1 MSAMSDLSTAQ
12 LETAVAAAQM
22 PLPIA
27 VAYSGGADSS
37 ALLHICARLYPGQVS
52 AIHIHHGLQAAAEDF
67 VRHAQATCAAL
78 AVPLQ
83 IVRVDARHQSGQS
96 PEDAARRAR
105 YAALIAAVQ
114 AMPEA
119 TRPKSIALAQHAD
132 DQVETLLIALSRGAG
147 LPGLAAMPATWQR
160 AGLSWH
166 RPLLGLAG
174 ADLRNWLRAQ
184 GQTWVEDPSNSE
196 LRYTRNHIRHKLL
209 PLLEEVFPQFR
220 STFTRSSAHAG
231 QAQVLLQ
238 ELAEQDLQ
246 TVGQPPQ
253 IKALQTLSAERQS
266 NVVRYWLQQAHRT
279 QASQAQLNELLR
291 QVAACTTRGHKI
303 NIKLGSGKIERRDSH
318 LVFIA

>member
-1 MSAMSDLSTAQ
+1 MSDLSTAQ

-37 ALLHICARLYPGQVS
+37 ALLHICARLYPGQVC

-67 VRHAQATCAAL
+67 ASHALVTCAAL
-78 AVPLQ
+78 AVPLH
-83 IVRVDARHQSGQS
+83 IVRVDARHLSGQS

-105 YAALIAAVQ
+105 YEALIAAVE
-114 AMPEA
+114 AMPDS

-166 RPLLGLAG
+166 RPLLGVAG
-174 ADLRNWLRAQ
+174 ADLRTWLQAQ
-184 GQTWVEDPSNSE
+184 GLSWVEDPSNSE

-209 PLLEEVFPQFR
+209 PVLEELFPQFR
-220 STFTRSSAHAG
+220 STFTRSSAHAA
-231 QAQVLLQ
+231 QAQMLLQ

-246 TVGQPPQ
+246 TIGQPPQ
-253 IKALQTLSAERQS
+253 IKALQTLSAARQS
-266 NVVRYWLQQAHRT
+266 NALRYWLQQAHQT
-279 QASQAQLNELLR
+279 QASQAQLSELLR

-303 NIKLGSGKIERRDSH
+303 DIKLGNGKIERCDTQ
-318 LVFIA
+318 LAFIEPI

>member
-37 ALLHICARLYPGQVS
+37 ALLHICARIYPGQVC

-67 VRHAQATCAAL
+67 VSHAEATCDAL
-78 AVPLQ
+78 AVPLH
-83 IVRVDARHQSGQS
+83 IARVDARHASGQS

-114 AMPEA
+114 ALPPEH
-119 TRPKSIALAQHAD
+119 RPQSIALAQHAD

-166 RPLLGLAG
+166 RPMLGVAG
-174 ADLRNWLRAQ
+174 AELRNWLQTQ
-184 GQTWVEDPSNSE
+184 GLSWVEDPSNSE

-209 PLLEEVFPQFR
+209 PLLEEGDLLSKNYKYPVFKNWFEKAQTD
-220 STFTRSSAHAG
+220 TFEFSSSGSISFISLWSSANFRPSF
-231 QAQVLLQ
+231 VMSS
-238 ELAEQDLQ
+238 
-246 TVGQPPQ
+246 
-253 IKALQTLSAERQS
+253 ILSS
-266 NVVRYWLQQAHRT
+266 
-279 QASQAQLNELLR
+279 
-291 QVAACTTRGHKI
+291 
-303 NIKLGSGKIERRDSH
+303 
-318 LVFIA
+318 